1 MPLVNVAVKT
11 DTESHTRSLS
21 QKIEKIYQLQYAF
34 YKITLFTK

>member
-21 QKIEKIYQLQYAF
+21 QKIEKITLLKLQ
-34 YKITLFTK
+34 